1 MIQWAHDVVR
11 NDRTIF
17 MVGPGRRWHCGQQLV
32 LEGQAVALL
41 LAVLSVLCFAAD
53 IFYAHGIVT
62 DFELLSTNI
71 TVLPCRHAVAA
82 FR

>member
-1 MIQWAHDVVR
+1 M
-11 NDRTIF
+11 
-17 MVGPGRRWHCGQQLV
+17 

-53 IFYAHGIVT
+53 IIYAHGIVT